1 MANEIFFAGY
11 ALMERVYRTDL
22 KLLRYFL
29 AVAEEL
35 HFGRAAARL
44 NMSQP
49 PLSLHIKELESQLG
63 TLLFIRHSRS
73 VALTHAGKILMEE
86 SRRLLASAGQALAR
100 VEQIGRGEAGRIEL
114 GIVGTAMWSEVRLL
128 MRAFLKAH
136 PNVDVVFRE
145 KSPVM
150 QMALLERRELD
161 VGIWRMATQP
171 SAGFTSINLG
181 AASFLVAMPEDHH
194 LVGRSAVSLTE
205 LQNEYFVTMPSAHSD
220 WAFLHGVCQQAG
232 FTPLIVREAV
242 EPQTVLAMISMGMG
256 ITLAADSYAQMQWPG
271 VVFRPLE
278 ERIPADLYVV
288 YDQKQATPAV
298 EKLIEGLIV

>member
-1 MANEIFFAGY
+1 
-11 ALMERVYRTDL
+11 MERVYRTDL

-49 PLSLHIKELESQLG
+49 PLSLHIKELESQLS

-73 VALTHAGKILMEE
+73 VALTHAGKVLMEE
-86 SRRLLASAGQALAR
+86 SRRLLASANQALAR

-114 GIVGTAMWSEVRLL
+114 GIVGTAMWSEVRTV
-128 MRAFLKAH
+128 MRTFLKEH

-150 QMALLERRELD
+150 QMALLERQELD
-161 VGIWRMATQP
+161 IGIWRMATEP
-171 SAGFTSINLG
+171 TAGFTSVRLRE
-181 AASFLVAMPEDHH
+181 AAYLVAMPEDHR
-194 LVGRSAVSLTE
+194 LVREPSVALAD
-205 LQNEYFVTMPSAHSD
+205 LQDEYFVTMPSAHSD
-220 WAFLHGVCQQAG
+220 WAFLHRVCQQAG
-232 FTPLIVREAV
+232 FSPMIVREAV

-271 VVFRPLE
+271 VVFRPLK

-288 YDQKQATPAV
+288 YNEKQVTPAV
-298 EKLIEGLIV
+298 KTLIETLTAGK

>member
-1 MANEIFFAGY
+1 
-11 ALMERVYRTDL
+11 MERVYRTDL

-73 VALTHAGKILMEE
+73 VALTHAGKVLMEE
-86 SRRLLASAGQALAR
+86 SRRLLANASQALAR
-100 VEQIGRGEAGRIEL
+100 VEKIGRGEAGRIEM
-114 GIVGTAMWSEVRLL
+114 GIVGTAMWSEVRSV
-128 MRAFLKAH
+128 MRTFIKDH

-161 VGIWRMATQP
+161 VGIWRMATDP
-171 SAGFTSINLG
+171 TAGFTGLCLG
-181 AASFLVAMPEDHH
+181 NASFLVAMPEDHPF
-194 LVGRSAVSLTE
+194 VSQPAIALSD

-220 WAFLHGVCQQAG
+220 WAFLHRVCQQAG
-232 FTPLIVREAV
+232 FTPMIVREAV

-271 VVFRPLE
+271 VVFRPLQ

-288 YDQKQATPAV
+288 YDEKQATPAV
-298 EKLIEGLIV
+298 TQLIHALANRR

>member
-1 MANEIFFAGY
+1 
-11 ALMERVYRTDL
+11 MERVYRTDL

-73 VALTHAGKILMEE
+73 VALTHAGKVLMEE
-86 SRRLLASAGQALAR
+86 SRRLLANASQALAR
-100 VEQIGRGEAGRIEL
+100 VEKIGRGEAGRIEM
-114 GIVGTAMWSEVRLL
+114 GIVGTAMWSE
-128 MRAFLKAH
+128 MRSVMRTFIKDH

-161 VGIWRMATQP
+161 VGIWRMATDP
-171 SAGFTSINLG
+171 TAGFTGLCLG
-181 AASFLVAMPEDHH
+181 NASFLVAMPEDHPF
-194 LVGRSAVSLTE
+194 VSQPAIALSD

-220 WAFLHGVCQQAG
+220 WAFLHRVCQQAG
-232 FTPLIVREAV
+232 FTPMIVREAV

-271 VVFRPLE
+271 VVFRPLQ

-288 YDQKQATPAV
+288 YDEKQATPAV
-298 EKLIEGLIV
+298 TQLIDALANRR

>member
-1 MANEIFFAGY
+1 
-11 ALMERVYRTDL
+11 MERVYRTDL

-73 VALTHAGKILMEE
+73 VALTHAGKVLMEE
-86 SRRLLASAGQALAR
+86 SRRLLASASQALAR
-100 VEQIGRGEAGRIEL
+100 VEKIGRGEAGRIEM
-114 GIVGTAMWSEVRLL
+114 GIVGTAMWSEVRSV
-128 MRAFLKAH
+128 MRSFIKDH

-161 VGIWRMATQP
+161 IGIWRMAIEPT
-171 SAGFTSINLG
+171 AGFTSLCLG
-181 AASFLVAMPEDHH
+181 KASFLVAMPEDHP
-194 LVGRSAVSLTE
+194 LVNQPAIALAD
-205 LQNEYFVTMPSAHSD
+205 LQNDYFVTMPSAHSD
-220 WAFLHGVCQQAG
+220 WAFLQRVCQQAG

-271 VVFRPLE
+271 VVFRPLR

-288 YDQKQATPAV
+288 YDEKQATPAV
-298 EKLIEGLIV
+298 THLINALVYRNSNRSNRR

>member
-1 MANEIFFAGY
+1 
-11 ALMERVYRTDL
+11 MERVYRTDL

-73 VALTHAGKILMEE
+73 VALTHAGKVLMEE
-86 SRRLLASAGQALAR
+86 SRRLLASANQALAR

-114 GIVGTAMWSEVRLL
+114 GIFGTAMWSEVRTVIH
-128 MRAFLKAH
+128 AFLKAH

-161 VGIWRMATQP
+161 VGIGRMATEP
-171 SAGFTSINLG
+171 TAGLTSVRLYD
-181 AASFLVAMPEDHH
+181 AAFRVAMPEDHR
-194 LVGRSAVSLTE
+194 LVSESAIALSA
-205 LQNEYFVTMPSAHSD
+205 LQDEYFVTMPSAHSD
-220 WAFLHGVCQQAG
+220 WAFLHRVCQQAG
-232 FTPLIVREAV
+232 FSPL
-242 EPQTVLAMISMGMG
+242 MK
-256 ITLAADSYAQMQWPG
+256 
-271 VVFRPLE
+271 

-288 YDQKQATPAV
+288 YDEKQATPAV
-298 EKLIEGLIV
+298 KTLIATLTAG